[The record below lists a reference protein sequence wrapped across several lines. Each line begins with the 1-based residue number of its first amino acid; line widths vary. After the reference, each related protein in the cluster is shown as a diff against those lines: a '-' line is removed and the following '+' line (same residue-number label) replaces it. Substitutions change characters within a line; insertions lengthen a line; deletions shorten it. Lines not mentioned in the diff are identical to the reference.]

1 MAMIGGSIM
10 GKYIVVGN
18 FKRARKDH
26 DGETQECNTYEEALK
41 VKEEW
46 QKSNKYREVVIDKWQ

>member
-1 MAMIGGSIM
+1 MS
-10 GKYIVVGN
+10 KYIVVGN
-18 FKRARKDH
+18 LKRARKDH